1 MKLTPEEVAN
11 LFDARTIVGE
21 PASVSVSGAGGG
33 QGLGGV
39 SPDTVFYTP
48 FGPTTMSALSEDNA
62 KKMIGQIGGRRRS
75 SRRYGLSSRRYR
87 KTQKG
92 GKRQPRLNVRISAR
106 IRLSRRSR
114 Q

>member
-1 MKLTPEEVAN
+1 MELTKEQVAA
-11 LFDARTIVGE
+11 LFDANEIVGGS
-21 PASVSVSGAGGG
+21 AKVHVSGAGGG
-33 QGLGGV
+33 QGLGG
-39 SPDTVFYTP
+39 TKNEIRYT
-48 FGPTTMSALSEDNA
+48 SAGTSGTEEELLKVNEATS
-62 KKMIGQIGGRRRS
+62 IGQIGGGRRS
-75 SRRYGLSSRRYR
+75 SRRSRRCRYR